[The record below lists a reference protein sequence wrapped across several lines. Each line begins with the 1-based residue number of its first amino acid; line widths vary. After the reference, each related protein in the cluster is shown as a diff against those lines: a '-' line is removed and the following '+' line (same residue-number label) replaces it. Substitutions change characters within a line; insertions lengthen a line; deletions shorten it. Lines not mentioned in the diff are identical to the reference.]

1 MITIAFSKE
10 VQINLQAD
18 VKNVSNR
25 RIIIVHFSIMIKT
38 IKDNTVS
45 RLAKG
50 KFWVQFASAIRFDFH
65 FLSLVKA

>member
-1 MITIAFSKE
+1 MITIAFFKE
-10 VQINLQAD
+10 VQMNLQAA

-25 RIIIVHFSIMIKT
+25 RIIMIVHFSIMIKT

-65 FLSLVKA
+65 FFSLVT

>member
-1 MITIAFSKE
+1 MITIAFFKE

-25 RIIIVHFSIMIKT
+25 RIIIVHFSIMKT

-50 KFWVQFASAIRFDFH
+50 KFWVQFASAISFDFH
-65 FLSLVKA
+65 FFSLVKA

>member
-1 MITIAFSKE
+1 MITIAFFKE

-38 IKDNTVS
+38 IN
-45 RLAKG
+45 RQHG
-50 KFWVQFASAIRFDFH
+50 
-65 FLSLVKA
+65 VKISKR